1 MDDQNVSKNFSPLEP
16 KNVAEN
22 ASPVGSQIVSQ
33 VISHYR
39 IHEKLGAGG
48 MGVVYK
54 AEDIRLGRLVALKF
68 LPDSSVRDPRALER
82 FKREARTASA
92 LDHPNICTIYEIDD
106 DQGRPF
112 IAMQLLEGQ
121 TLRDRIGE
129 HPVPLGTLL
138 DWALQISDALQAA
151 HAKGIM
157 HRDIKPA
164 NVFITAERGQAKILD
179 FGLAKLTAVDLTGS
193 GEATLS
199 ATGPLTHTGAAIGT
213 VAYMSPEQARGEAL
227 DARTDLFSFGVL
239 LYEMATGRQA
249 FSGPTWAVTVY
260 AILGQAPMSL
270 NESMPGLPQRLQEII
285 DKCLIK
291 NRDLRYQSAAEIH
304 RDLLRLKKDFE
315 SGKSLKSVRV
325 ATTWSPRRKLQ
336 LAMAVAA
343 VLALAAAIVWGPR
356 ILRRWATSVV
366 GPAAQSAS
374 GVPEHVVPERKSIAL
389 LPFATVAVGTAE
401 NEKLMAFGKGLL
413 EDVAAKLS
421 QLSATHD
428 LEVVPARTLED
439 KKVTTLADAQK
450 EFGVNLGLTVSL
462 EQANDLFRASY
473 SLTDAKSGR
482 NLAGAQIT
490 APVSDL
496 FAIEDQIA
504 NGVATALQI
513 SLRSEEKQALGAHS
527 TSQPEAYQYFVQG
540 RGYLQDS
547 GKPENLTSAEI
558 VFKQAL
564 KIDPNFGQAEAGLGQ
579 TYWLTYRL
587 TKQKQW
593 IASAQEA
600 CTKAVDLGNAGAEGH
615 MCLGLLEDGTGQYE
629 KAAEQFQQ
637 AVQLEPANDR
647 AYTSLAGAYRHLN
660 QPDKAEETY
669 KRAISVRPQYWRG
682 YSYLGAFYFAQA
694 EYEKAAAEFRRATEL
709 APDSYDAF
717 NNLGAALLY
726 DGKDD
731 DAARAFERSIAIR
744 PSLNAYNN
752 IAVAQ
757 FHLHRFKESV
767 ENFKEAL
774 KIDASDYQKWG
785 NLGDSQYYGGDT
797 TQAMD
802 SYRKAIGLAEQQL
815 KVNPRDAGV
824 LGDLASYYSMLG
836 DRKQAVSYLDRS
848 LQLGQGDKEL
858 LLNAAVVYNQLHETG
873 PALEW
878 LEKALAAGYS
888 RSVVATGAPFD
899 NLHDNPRYQAL
910 MQQK

>member
-1 MDDQNVSKNFSPLEP
+1 MNDQ
-16 KNVAEN
+16 
-22 ASPVGSQIVSQ
+22 I
-33 VISHYR
+33 ISHYR
-39 IHEKLGAGG
+39 IHEQLGAGG

-68 LPDSSVRDPRALER
+68 LPDHSVRDPRALER

-112 IAMQLLEGQ
+112 IAMQLLEGN
-121 TLRDRIGE
+121 TLRARIGE
-129 HPVPLGTLL
+129 QPVPLGMLL

-164 NVFITAERGQAKILD
+164 NIFITERGQAKILD
-179 FGLAKLTAVDLTGS
+179 FGLAKLTAVDMTGS

-199 ATGPLTHTGAAIGT
+199 STGPLTHTGAAIGT

-239 LYEMATGRQA
+239 LYEMATGKQA

-260 AILGQAPMSL
+260 AILGQAPLSL
-270 NESMPGLPQRLQEII
+270 NESVPGLPQRLQEII

-291 NRDLRYQSAAEIH
+291 NRDLRYQSAADIQ
-304 RDLLRLKKDFE
+304 RDLLQLKKDYE

-325 ATTWSPRRKLQ
+325 ATTWPRQRKLR
-336 LAMAVAA
+336 LGMAIALA
-343 VLALAAAIVWGPR
+343 VLLAAAALWVPR
-356 ILRRWATSVV
+356 VLRRLA
-366 GPAAQSAS
+366 AS
-374 GVPEHVVPERKSIAL
+374 GTGAAGPSPSLVPERKSIAVM
-389 LPFATVAVGTAE
+389 PFTSVASDPKMT
-401 NEKLMAFGKGLL
+401 AFGKGLL

-421 QLSATHD
+421 QLSANHD
-428 LEVVPARTLED
+428 FEVVPARTLED
-439 KKVTTLADAQK
+439 QKIATLADAAK

-473 SLTDAKSGR
+473 SLTDAKSGK

-496 FAIEDQIA
+496 FTIEDQVG
-504 NGVATALQI
+504 NGVAAALQI
-513 SLRSEEKQALGAHS
+513 SLRSDEKQVLGAHA

-547 GKPENLTSAEI
+547 RKPENLTSAEI

-564 KIDPNFGQAEAGLGQ
+564 KLDPNFGQAEAGLGEA
-579 TYWLTYRL
+579 YWLKYQL
-587 TKQKQW
+587 GKQKQW
-593 IASAQEA
+593 IVPAQQA
-600 CTKAVDLGNAGAEGH
+600 CTKAVDLGNSGAEGH

-647 AYTSLAGAYRHLN
+647 AYTSLAAAYQHLN
-660 QPDKAEETY
+660 QPERAEETY
-669 KRAISVRPQYWRG
+669 KRAISMRPQYWRV
-682 YSYLGAFYFAQA
+682 YSFLGGFYIAQA
-694 EYEKAAAEFRRATEL
+694 EYEKAIVMFRRSAEL
-709 APDSYDAF
+709 DPDSYVAL
-717 NNLGAALLY
+717 NNLGAAFLY
-726 DGKDD
+726 AGKDD
-731 DAARAFERSIAIR
+731 EAAQAFEKSIAIR
-744 PSLNAYNN
+744 PTRDAYNN
-752 IAVAQ
+752 VAVAQ
-757 FHLHRFKESV
+757 FHLHRFKNSIL
-767 ENFKEAL
+767 NFKEAL
-774 KIDASDYQKWG
+774 KLDDSDYQTWG
-785 NLGDSQYYGGDT
+785 NMGDACYYGGDT
-797 TQAMD
+797 PAAME
-802 SYRKAIGLAEQQL
+802 SYRKAIPLAEQRL

-836 DRKQAVSYLDRS
+836 NRNEALSYLDRS
-848 LQLGQGDKEL
+848 LQLGPGDKDL
-858 LLNAAVVYNQLHETG
+858 LLNAAVVYNQLRETG
-873 PALEW
+873 TALEW
-878 LEKALAAGYS
+878 LSKALAAGYS

-899 NLHDNPRYQAL
+899 NLHENPRYQAL

>member
-1 MDDQNVSKNFSPLEP
+1 MNDQ
-16 KNVAEN
+16 
-22 ASPVGSQIVSQ
+22 I
-33 VISHYR
+33 ISHYR
-39 IHEKLGAGG
+39 IHEQLGAGG

-68 LPDSSVRDPRALER
+68 LPDHSVRDPRALER

-112 IAMQLLEGQ
+112 IAMQLLEGN
-121 TLRDRIGE
+121 TLRARIGE
-129 HPVPLGTLL
+129 QPVPLGMLL

-164 NVFITAERGQAKILD
+164 NIFITERGQAKILD
-179 FGLAKLTAVDLTGS
+179 FGLAKLTAVDMTGS

-199 ATGPLTHTGAAIGT
+199 STGPLTHTGAAIGT

-239 LYEMATGRQA
+239 LYEMATGKQA

-260 AILGQAPMSL
+260 AILGQAPLSL
-270 NESMPGLPQRLQEII
+270 NESVPGLPQRLQEII

-291 NRDLRYQSAAEIH
+291 NRDLRYQSAADIQ
-304 RDLLRLKKDFE
+304 RDLLQLKKDYE

-325 ATTWSPRRKLQ
+325 ATTWPRQRKLR
-336 LAMAVAA
+336 LGMAIALA
-343 VLALAAAIVWGPR
+343 VLLAAAALWVPR
-356 ILRRWATSVV
+356 VLRRLA
-366 GPAAQSAS
+366 AS
-374 GVPEHVVPERKSIAL
+374 GTGAAGPSPSLVPERKSIAVM
-389 LPFATVAVGTAE
+389 PFTSVASDPKMT
-401 NEKLMAFGKGLL
+401 AFGKGLL

-421 QLSATHD
+421 QLSANHD
-428 LEVVPARTLED
+428 FEVVPARTLED
-439 KKVTTLADAQK
+439 QKVASLADAAK

-473 SLTDAKSGR
+473 SLTDAKSGK

-496 FAIEDQIA
+496 FTIEDQVG
-504 NGVATALQI
+504 NGVAAALQI
-513 SLRSEEKQALGAHS
+513 SLRSDEKQVLGAHA

-547 GKPENLTSAEI
+547 RKPENLTSAEI

-564 KIDPNFGQAEAGLGQ
+564 KLDPNFGQAEAGLGEA
-579 TYWLTYRL
+579 YWLKYQL
-587 TKQKQW
+587 GKQKQW
-593 IASAQEA
+593 IVPAQQA
-600 CTKAVDLGNAGAEGH
+600 CTKAVDLGNSGAEGH
-615 MCLGLLEDGTGQYE
+615 MCLGLLDDGTGQYE

-647 AYTSLAGAYRHLN
+647 AYTSLAAAYQHLN
-660 QPDKAEETY
+660 QPERAEETY
-669 KRAISVRPQYWRG
+669 KRAISMRPQYWRV
-682 YSYLGAFYFAQA
+682 YSFLGGFYIAQA
-694 EYEKAAAEFRRATEL
+694 EYEKAIVMFRRSTEL
-709 APDSYDAF
+709 DPDSYVAL
-717 NNLGAALLY
+717 NNLGAAFLY
-726 DGKDD
+726 AGKDD
-731 DAARAFERSIAIR
+731 EAAQAFEKSIAIR
-744 PSLNAYNN
+744 PTRDAYNN
-752 IAVAQ
+752 VAVAQ
-757 FHLHRFKESV
+757 FHLHRFKNSIL
-767 ENFKEAL
+767 NFKEAL
-774 KIDASDYQKWG
+774 KLDDSDYQTWG
-785 NLGDSQYYGGDT
+785 NMGDACYYGGDT
-797 TQAMD
+797 PAAME
-802 SYRKAIGLAEQQL
+802 SYRKAIPLAEQRL

-836 DRKQAVSYLDRS
+836 NRKQALSYLDRS
-848 LQLGQGDKEL
+848 LQLGPGDKDL
-858 LLNAAVVYNQLHETG
+858 LLNAAVVYNQLRETG
-873 PALEW
+873 TALEW
-878 LEKALAAGYS
+878 LSKALAAGYS

-899 NLHDNPRYQAL
+899 NLHENPRYQAL